1 MKPTLPAFVRR
12 AAVATL
18 LLATLG
24 CTGVSAA
31 PTVYDAD
38 VLIQA
43 GHEGRPDCGVEPAS
57 LCNNTGARG
66 EIELTPVVADQ
77 VAKILRA
84 AGVTVIRTPAH
95 IGRTYHVH
103 DAIFIHFD
111 GSAQPCASSAS
122 VGYPAVA
129 NSRAAA
135 QEWKTLYA
143 RAWTFGFE
151 PDNFTPSLRDYY
163 GYKHVAVDDAAIVI
177 EGGELSCPAQAA
189 WLKAHFSWEASSL
202 AYFIARRLHNSN
214 VGQPPDRPAGK
225 GLR

>member
-1 MKPTLPAFVRR
+1 MNLTLPSFARR
-12 AAVATL
+12 AATVTL
-18 LLATLG
+18 LVALG
-24 CTGVSAA
+24 TTGVSAG
-31 PTVYDAD
+31 PTAYDAD

-43 GHEGRPDCGVEPAS
+43 GHEGRPDCNVESAA

-66 EIELTPVVADQ
+66 EIELTPVVADR

-84 AGVTVIRTPAH
+84 AGISVIRRPAH
-95 IGRTYHVH
+95 IGRTYRVH

-122 VGYPAVA
+122 VGYPAAA

-143 RAWTFGFE
+143 RAWRFGFE

-163 GYKHVAVDDAAIVI
+163 GYKHVVVDDAALVI

-189 WLKAHFSWEASSL
+189 WLSAHLSWEAASL

-214 VGQPPDRPAGK
+214 VGEPPARPAGK
-225 GLR
+225 GLG